1 MPRRI
6 TTFCNFCPKMLKI
19 YKFDL
24 IVFNRQQERDE
35 TENLLVG
42 SVWDLNNKSWS
53 YWCCW
58 SILVI
63 LLVLLVHPIFSTTAF
78 SLIAVGQLHQK
89 MTCETENF
97 LVGNVLNLNN
107 KCKGFH
113 IGVGGPRHLFHQH
126 GFLTQCCRLVFNW
139 QQERWHVKLRTSWLE
154 MCEIWTRNEGDFILF
169 IGVVGPRHLFD
180 RHGFLA
186 RCHRLVAP
194 TLAPPIAHSRL
205 LPVSL
210 VDTRQN
216 KYFAFSIDLAL
227 FQTPVFYENWKQGW
241 VRCKKCGTLHDFA
254 CHPCAGAMLI
264 FSVSFQF

>member
-1 MPRRI
+1 
-6 TTFCNFCPKMLKI
+6 MLKI

-180 RHGFLA
+180 RHGFLTQC
-186 RCHRLVAP
+186 RRLVFNWQQERWQLFGVWDLNTKRRRFHIGVVGSNVHAIFS
-194 TLAPPIAHSRL
+194 TGTAF
-205 LPVSL
+205 SL
-210 VDTRQN
+210 VAT
-216 KYFAFSIDLAL
+216 
-227 FQTPVFYENWKQGW
+227 G
-241 VRCKKCGTLHDFA
+241 
-254 CHPCAGAMLI
+254 
-264 FSVSFQF
+264 

>member
-1 MPRRI
+1 
-6 TTFCNFCPKMLKI
+6 MLKI
-19 YKFDL
+19 HKFDL

-139 QQERWHVKLRTSWLE
+139 QQERWQ
-154 MCEIWTRNEGDFILF
+154 LF
-169 IGVVGPRHLFD
+169 GVWDLNTKRRRFHIGVVGSNVHAIFST
-180 RHGFLA
+180 G
-186 RCHRLVAP
+186 
-194 TLAPPIAHSRL
+194 T
-205 LPVSL
+205 
-210 VDTRQN
+210 
-216 KYFAFSIDLAL
+216 AFSLSA
-227 FQTPVFYENWKQGW
+227 VG
-241 VRCKKCGTLHDFA
+241 
-254 CHPCAGAMLI
+254 
-264 FSVSFQF
+264 